1 MKLDLLRFIHKK
13 QKTTGTKKPAKT
25 VTRFKTKCAWGLDI
39 GGHALKAVKIT
50 QSAGIMQVDDFDII
64 PYSAIPS
71 DSDFLQS
78 ACIKEAIQTFLTKHR
93 IAKGDK
99 IVASVPGQF
108 VLSRFTTIPPVE
120 K

>member
-1 MKLDLLRFIHKK
+1 MKLDLLRIIHKK
-13 QKTTGTKKPAKT
+13 QKTASAKKPAKT
-25 VTRFKTKCAWGLDI
+25 VVRFKTKSAWGLDI

-50 QSAGIMQVDDFDII
+50 QSAGIVQIDDFDVIQ
-64 PYSAIPS
+64 YAAIPS

-93 IAKGDK
+93 ISKGDK

-108 VLSRFTTIPPVE
+108 VLSRFT
-120 K
+120 